1 MWGVS
6 AKMRVVVRTKHGLAH
21 GTHQARLPETVW
33 KVTTM
38 PIDAPRYL
46 DTAQKRRLAYYATR
60 AGADGPTIVF
70 LGGFHS
76 DMQGSKALHLEAWA
90 RAQGY
95 AYLRFDY
102 SGHGQSSGAFVDGA
116 IGDWAEDAEAAIS
129 GLTEGPLILVG
140 SSMGGWISLLMT
152 RRLAARVV
160 GLVTIAAGPDFTE
173 DLMWASFSAAQRRT
187 LEQDGQLLVPTDYD
201 DPYVITARLIEDG
214 RNHLVLRTPLA
225 LPFPVRFLQGTE
237 DADVDMSVSLRLLA
251 HASGPDIQLRLLKGE
266 DHRFSS
272 PKALAM
278 IEDAIDD
285 VIRCGATGG

>member
-1 MWGVS
+1 
-6 AKMRVVVRTKHGLAH
+6 
-21 GTHQARLPETVW
+21 
-33 KVTTM
+33 
-38 PIDAPRYL
+38 
-46 DTAQKRRLAYYATR
+46 
-60 AGADGPTIVF
+60 
-70 LGGFHS
+70 
-76 DMQGSKALHLEAWA
+76 
-90 RAQGY
+90 
-95 AYLRFDY
+95 
-102 SGHGQSSGAFVDGA
+102 GQSSGAFVDGA